1 MGLLSNEDKDY
12 LKNLYNGID
21 RDVELIFFSSNEES
35 RAEDCANIE
44 DILKELSELSDKIKV
59 EKHVFEE
66 EKELADKMEVEMA
79 PSIVVKTDKGYGIK
93 YYGVPAGYEFSSL
106 VEDINDI
113 GTGIISVED
122 EAREM
127 IMSIDK
133 PVHIR
138 VFITPT
144 CPYCPAA
151 VRTAHKFAMLNENIK
166 ADMVESYEFS
176 DFSNKYDVSSVP
188 RIVINEDHH
197 FVGAYPDKE
206 YAKEIFNIV
215 K

>member
-1 MGLLSNEDKDY
+1 MGLLSNEDRDY
-12 LKNLYNGID
+12 LKNLYSGIKN
-21 RDVELIFFSSNEES
+21 DVEIVYFASEEES
-35 RAEDCANIE
+35 RAEDCANIDE
-44 DILKELSELSDKIKV
+44 ILKELQELSGSIKV
-59 EKHVFEE
+59 EKHVFESEKGLAE
-66 EKELADKMEVEMA
+66 EYGVEMA
-79 PSIVVKTDKGYGIK
+79 PSLVIKTDKGNGIK

-113 GTGIISVED
+113 GTGVISVDD
-122 EAREM
+122 EAKEM

-151 VRTAHKFAMLNENIK
+151 VRTAHKFAMLNSNIK
-166 ADMVESYEFS
+166 ADMVEAYEFS

-206 YAKEIFNIV
+206 YAKEIVNIV